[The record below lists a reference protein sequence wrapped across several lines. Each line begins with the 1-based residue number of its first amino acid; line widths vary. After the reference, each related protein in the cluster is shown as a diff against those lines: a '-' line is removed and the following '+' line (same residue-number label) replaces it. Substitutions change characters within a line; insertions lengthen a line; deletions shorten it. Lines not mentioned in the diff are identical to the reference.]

1 MIDCLI
7 TSKTRIKILLRFFL
21 NSQTTG
27 YLRNL
32 ENEFGEST
40 NSIRVELNKLEDA
53 GFLKSSIEGN
63 KKLFYANTSH
73 PLFSDINNIL
83 RKVIGIDKIIEH
95 IIGKIG
101 TLEAAYLVGKLAE
114 GKESDQIELALV
126 GNNID
131 SNYIDSLILKAK
143 EFISRKIEYSLLA
156 EQEMKTKYTGKP
168 VLLIWD
174 SKA

>member
-1 MIDCLI
+1 MIDSLI

-40 NSIRVELNKLEDA
+40 NSIRVELNKLENA

-73 PLFSDINNIL
+73 PLFTDINNIL
-83 RKVIGIDKIIEH
+83 KKAIGIDKIIEH
-95 IIGKIG
+95 IIRKIG
-101 TLEAAYLVGKLAE
+101 NLEAAFLVGKLAE
-114 GKESDQIELALV
+114 GKESDQIEIAFI
-126 GNNID
+126 GNNINND
-131 SNYIDSLILKAK
+131 YIDSLILKARDL
-143 EFISRKIEYSLLA
+143 ISRKIEYSVFA
-156 EQEMKTKYTGKP
+156 EQEMKTKFISKP

>member
-1 MIDCLI
+1 MIDSLI

-40 NSIRVELNKLEDA
+40 NSIRVELNKLENA

-63 KKLFYANTSH
+63 KKLFFANTSH
-73 PLFSDINNIL
+73 PLFADINNIL
-83 RKVIGIDKIIEH
+83 KKVIGIDKIIEL
-95 IIGKIG
+95 IISKIENI
-101 TLEAAYLVGKLAE
+101 EATYLVGKLAE
-114 GKESDQIELALV
+114 GKESDQIELAFI
-126 GNNID
+126 GNNINND
-131 SNYIDSLILKAK
+131 YIDSLILKARDL
-143 EFISRKIEYSLLA
+143 ISRKIEYSVFA
-156 EQEMKTKYTGKP
+156 EQEMKTKFTSKP